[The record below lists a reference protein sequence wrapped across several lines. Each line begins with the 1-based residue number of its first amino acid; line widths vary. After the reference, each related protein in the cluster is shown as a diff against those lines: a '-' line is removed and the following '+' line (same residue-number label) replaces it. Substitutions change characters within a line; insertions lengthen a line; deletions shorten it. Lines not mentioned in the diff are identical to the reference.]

1 MDTLFLYV
9 TWLGSV
15 LILFPTA
22 IVVIAL
28 FRNKLHF
35 SDRLLLLGGLVG
47 ASAIAHAVKL
57 IISRPR
63 PIAAQ
68 DMLVSMPTDFSFPSA
83 HTAQAA
89 SFFVALAL
97 AATRYL
103 PEKTSPLIWLGSGC
117 LIILVGLSRLYLKV
131 HYPSDVI
138 AGAALGIGWVLI
150 LNWLISAFVTGE
162 GHAK

>member
-1 MDTLFLYV
+1 MDILFLYV

-15 LILFPTA
+15 IILFPA
-22 IVVIAL
+22 AVMVIAV
-28 FRNKLHF
+28 FRNELHL
-35 SDRLLLLGGLVG
+35 SDISLLLGGLLG
-47 ASAIAHAVKL
+47 ASLIAHAMKL

-68 DMLVSMPTDFSFPSA
+68 DMLLSMPTDFSFPSA

-89 SFFVALAL
+89 SFFIALAL
-97 AATRYL
+97 VATRYL
-103 PEKTSPLIWLGSGC
+103 PEKTNPLIWLGSGC
-117 LIILVGLSRLYLKV
+117 LIILVGLSRIYLKV

-150 LNWLISAFVTGE
+150 LNWMVQTIFTGST
-162 GHAK
+162 HA